1 MVSETGVTVTETYRK
16 RLKRVKAN
24 NNQQNNK
31 NKEKENLSQEG
42 LKQSESQI
50 IMSAQE
56 VEELKKRCCEAEIYL
71 DKFLR
76 LQAEF
81 ENVKKRLMREKEEF
95 IKFAEASLILELI
108 PIIEDFE
115 RALDATNKKEDIES
129 LKKGI
134 EIVVSHLKNLLTKR
148 GLKTMEAIG
157 KPFDP
162 DLHEA
167 LLQEENDGYPENT
180 VLEEYQKGY
189 FLEDKVLRH
198 AKVKTSKKKVI

>member
-1 MVSETGVTVTETYRK
+1 MKG
-16 RLKRVKAN
+16 N

-31 NKEKENLSQEG
+31 AKEKENLSQEG

-56 VEELKKRCCEAEIYL
+56 LEELKKKCCEAEIYL

-81 ENVKKRLMREKEEF
+81 ENVKKRLVREKEEF

-115 RALDATNKKEDIES
+115 RALDATSKNKKDDIES

-148 GLKTMEAIG
+148 GLKTMESVG

-167 LLQEENDGYPENT
+167 LLQEENDEHPENT

-189 FLEDKVLRH
+189 FLEDRVLRH
-198 AKVKTSKKKVI
+198 AKVKTSKRTEQ